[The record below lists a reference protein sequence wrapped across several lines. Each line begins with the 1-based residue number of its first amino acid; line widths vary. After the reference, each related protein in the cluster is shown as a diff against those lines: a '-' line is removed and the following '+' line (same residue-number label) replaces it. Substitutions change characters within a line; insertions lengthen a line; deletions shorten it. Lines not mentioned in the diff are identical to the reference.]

1 MTSEHFLE
9 VLEARRRQTA
19 LRKAS
24 ARQRRSDG
32 LGGSRANKVI
42 NMSRSDHA
50 VPRGSIVGVVW
61 AGDPDSDPVMEGT
74 PTEDLLDEFGVGPN
88 DYFLRVRGSSMKDA
102 GIEEGDLVQVRPV
115 RLGTAPPDG
124 AIVLAEVDISQAVGE
139 RSGRTTI
146 KRFFRQGEKIRLQPA
161 NNSMNARDYQSDDV
175 IIMGI
180 IINII
185 RQSAPL

>member
-9 VLEARRRQTA
+9 VLEARRRQAA
-19 LRKAS
+19 LQKAS
-24 ARQRRSDG
+24 ARQHRSDSFE
-32 LGGSRANKVI
+32 GSRANKLI
-42 NMSRSDHA
+42 NMSRPDHA

-88 DYFLRVRGSSMKDA
+88 DYFLRVRGSSMNDA

-115 RLGTAPPDG
+115 KLGTAPPDG
-124 AIVLAEVDISQAVGE
+124 AIVLAEVDVSQAIGE
-139 RSGRTTI
+139 RSGRTTV

-161 NNSMNARDYQSDDV
+161 NSGLNPKDYQSDDV
-175 IIMGI
+175 IVMGI
-180 IINII
+180 IVNII
-185 RQSAPL
+185 RQFTPL